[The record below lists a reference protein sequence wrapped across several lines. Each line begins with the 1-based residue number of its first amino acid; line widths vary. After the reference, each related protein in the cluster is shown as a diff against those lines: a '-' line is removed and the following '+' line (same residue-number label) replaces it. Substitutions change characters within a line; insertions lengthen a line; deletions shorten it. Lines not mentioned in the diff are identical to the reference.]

1 MVTLKQLFQTFGHDP
16 KWGRLATQS
25 AQPMVSVFMRKLGD
39 TDITTLTDFDIEMQ
53 LAMSEQPEDRKV
65 KARSCMHYLL
75 RWAREQGK
83 EVPQI
88 AHPFEIKEQ
97 ETKNEKD
104 NAETDTELRL
114 HRGRDASRAET
125 DGQPKEEPK
134 GDTACGRRR
143 PVRHVR
149 PAEPE
154 EHREVPRH
162 EGNQAPRARKPRG
175 EGETRRKRTETKAQP
190 KASGAGT
197 KERKKQ
203 DGRSYIKPEK
213 KVADNHHEHAD
224 ALQDYN
230 DGENINIFDSEHPK
244 GKPSTGTIYHDNA
257 SKGWKNGKRVF
268 KDCWRAE
275 IMIAGQRFRHRS
287 KEREDCVAWLR
298 AVKQGKIKP
307 TDNKADW
314 WRMEQRKDDIARFDE
329 IIVSAAEES
338 VMLYDYHQTGDLSAI
353 NDYLEKRLLPH
364 MAYYCAHTLQFG
376 RDRTITASRQAAA
389 LLLTRITAGKPVM
402 NFTATCKR
410 MLRVN
415 KRRGDFFYYEKAPI
429 QVKLLINGMNIDGL
443 ADVWKVAKDRR
454 I

>member
-1 MVTLKQLFQTFGHDP
+1 MITLRNLYTAFGHDP

-75 RWAREQGK
+75 RWAREHGK

-88 AHPFEIKEQ
+88 AHPNEIKAQ
-97 ETKNEKD
+97 ET
-104 NAETDTELRL
+104 
-114 HRGRDASRAET
+114 
-125 DGQPKEEPK
+125 EEPTTEK
-134 GDTACGRRR
+134 
-143 PVRHVR
+143 PVVS
-149 PAEPE
+149 
-154 EHREVPRH
+154 
-162 EGNQAPRARKPRG
+162 KPKC
-175 EGETRRKRTETKAQP
+175 ESKIKAKRTE
-190 KASGAGT
+190 T

-203 DGRSYIKPEK
+203 CRKKPTK

-224 ALQDYN
+224 ALQDHN
-230 DGENINIFDSEHPK
+230 DGENINIFDSEHPQ

-275 IMIAGQRFRHRS
+275 ITIACQRFRHRS

-314 WRMEQRKDDIARFDE
+314 WRMEQHKDEEARIDE
-329 IIVSAAEES
+329 LIVSAAEEANI
-338 VMLYDYHQTGDLSAI
+338 VYEYRQTGDTEILYNYCIKS
-353 NDYLEKRLLPH
+353 LLPH
-364 MAYYCAHTLQFG
+364 MVYYCAHTLQLG
-376 RDRTITASRQAAA
+376 RDRSLTCSRQAVG
-389 LLLTRITAGKPVM
+389 LILTKIVGGRPVTNIT
-402 NFTATCKR
+402 FTCKR
-410 MLRVN
+410 MLRTY
-415 KRRGDFFYYEKAPI
+415 KSRGDFWYYDKAPEV
-429 QVKLLINGMNIDGL
+429 VKLMVNRIDMSAL
-443 ADVWKVAKDRR
+443 EELYKVTKDRR

>member
-1 MVTLKQLFQTFGHDP
+1 MVTLKQIFQVFGHDL
-16 KWGRLATQS
+16 KWARLATQS

-75 RWAREQGK
+75 RWAREQGM

-88 AHPFEIKEQ
+88 AHPSEINPE
-97 ETKNEKD
+97 ETMQVESK
-104 NAETDTELRL
+104 
-114 HRGRDASRAET
+114 S
-125 DGQPKEEPK
+125 
-134 GDTACGRRR
+134 DTACGRRR

-154 EHREVPRH
+154 EHHQVSGH
-162 EGNQAPRARKPRG
+162 EGNQAPRTRKPRG
-175 EGETRRKRTETKAQP
+175 EGETRRKRAETKAQP
-190 KASGAGT
+190 KASGVGT

-224 ALQDYN
+224 ALQDY
-230 DGENINIFDSEHPK
+230 IYDSEHPK
-244 GKPSTGTIYHDNA
+244 GRPSTGTIYYDNA
-257 SKGWKNGKRVF
+257 SKGWRNGKRVF

-287 KEREDCVAWLR
+287 KEPEDCVAWLK

-314 WRMEQRKDDIARFDE
+314 WRMEQRKDEEARIDE
-329 IIVSAAEES
+329 LIVSAAEEANI
-338 VMLYDYHQTGDLSAI
+338 VYEYRQTGDTEILYNYCIKA
-353 NDYLEKRLLPH
+353 LLPH
-364 MAYYCAHTLQFG
+364 MVYYCAHTLHMG
-376 RDRTITASRQAAA
+376 RDRSLTCSRQAVG
-389 LLLTRITAGKPVM
+389 LILTKIVYGRPVTNIT
-402 NFTATCKR
+402 FTCKR
-410 MLRVN
+410 MIRIYKN
-415 KRRGDFFYYEKAPI
+415 RGDFWYYEKAPES
-429 QVKLLINGMNIDGL
+429 VKLIVGRIDMSAL
-443 ADVWKVAKDRR
+443 EELYKVTKDRR

>member
-1 MVTLKQLFQTFGHDP
+1 MVTLRNLYTAFGHDP

-88 AHPFEIKEQ
+88 AHPNEIKAR
-97 ETKNEKD
+97 ET
-104 NAETDTELRL
+104 
-114 HRGRDASRAET
+114 
-125 DGQPKEEPK
+125 EEPPTEK
-134 GDTACGRRR
+134 
-143 PVRHVR
+143 PVVS
-149 PAEPE
+149 
-154 EHREVPRH
+154 
-162 EGNQAPRARKPRG
+162 KPQT
-175 EGETRRKRTETKAQP
+175 ESKTKAKRTE
-190 KASGAGT
+190 T

-203 DGRSYIKPEK
+203 CRKKSTK

-230 DGENINIFDSEHPK
+230 DGENINIFDSEHPQ

-364 MAYYCAHTLQFG
+364 MAYYCAHTLHFG
-376 RDRTITASRQAAA
+376 QDRTITASRQAAA